1 MKKFINN
8 LCIIIVVVALSL
20 FILDQ
25 GLRILGRLPSNI
37 SVGELEQFDDSYRM
51 KRNFIKLINWPS
63 FTYYII
69 TNSFGFRDYKVGDRK
84 IKDKEYIVFLGDSMT
99 FAQGV
104 DYKDSFVGVFHDKAK
119 ENCGYEVLNMGIGGH
134 HIYDQQKIFY
144 DFIEKRNEKP
154 SHVIICMNEH
164 FVYLFENTHKNNFI
178 KDGYLFNKKKWK
190 FAYLK
195 RMLDSKIAAYSFFR
209 NNLRAVQTKYVK
221 MKKEKS
227 IPYLDLYSK
236 KNRMSDENIIK
247 KLYSKLNQFDKYCDN
262 FGVKTIYVYIPTAD
276 SFHFKNY
283 LTNYDENINNYDV
296 DLYEKIIKK
305 YCENNDKEFYS
316 LKNPLEKQN
325 KEGHALRFKTDG
337 HFNNFANKVIGEYL
351 FKKIIYEKFKK

>member
-1 MKKFINN
+1 MKKLINN
-8 LCIIIVVVALSL
+8 LCIIIVVVFLCI

-25 GLRILGRLPSNI
+25 GLRFLGRLPSNTSI
-37 SVGELEQFDDSYRM
+37 GELEQFDDSYRM
-51 KRNFIKLINWPS
+51 KKNFVKLINWPS

-69 TNSFGFRDYKVGDRK
+69 TNSFGFRDSKIGEKK
-84 IKDKEYIVFLGDSMT
+84 IKNNKYITFLGDSMT

-104 DYKDSFVGVFHDKAK
+104 DYEESFVGVFNKKVK
-119 ENCGYEVLNMGIGGH
+119 ENNGFEVLNMGIGGH
-134 HIYDQQKIFY
+134 HIYDQEKLFY
-144 DFIEKRNEKP
+144 DFVEKRNEKP

-209 NNLRAVQTKYVK
+209 NHLRSLQTKYIK

-227 IPYLDLYSK
+227 IPYLELYSK
-236 KNRMSDENIIK
+236 KNKMSDENIRK
-247 KLYSKLNQFDKYCDN
+247 RLYSKLKQFDEYCNN

-276 SFHFKNY
+276 SFHFNNFLANY
-283 LTNYDENINNYDV
+283 GEDENNYDV
-296 DLYEKIIKK
+296 DLYEKIIKE
-305 YCENNDKEFYS
+305 YCENNAIEFYS
-316 LKNPLEKQN
+316 IKSALEKQH
-325 KEGHALRFKTDG
+325 KEGHMLRFKTDG
-337 HFNNFANKVIGEYL
+337 HFNNFANKIIGEYL
-351 FKKIIYEKFKK
+351 YEKIFVEDNK